1 MEKKEK
7 IEFIEMSIIDDGKQ
21 LSVRFP
27 KKVVEA
33 LEINPNEDI
42 FVFEFDK
49 KNLQLKGTLE
59 DKKIW
64 DKAYNGKEKNN

>member
-1 MEKKEK
+1 MEEEK

-33 LEINPNEDI
+33 LEINSKKDI

-49 KNLQLKGTLE
+49 KKLQLRGSLE
-59 DKKIW
+59 DKEIW
-64 DKAYNGKEKNN
+64 EEAYHGE

>member
-1 MEKKEK
+1 MEKEE

-27 KKVVEA
+27 KKVVES
-33 LEINPNEDI
+33 LEIDSKKDI

-49 KNLQLKGTLE
+49 KTLQLKGSLE
-59 DKKIW
+59 DKKVW
-64 DKAYNGKEKNN
+64 ERTYNGNEKDN